1 MSKSLAFEPAT
12 QTKQQRSV
20 EQETGVLQ
28 KQIEMRAYE
37 LYEARGRSDGH
48 QEDDWY
54 NAEKEILNQ
63 GEVHRAA

>member
-12 QTKQQRSV
+12 QTKQPQSM
-20 EQETGVLQ
+20 EQETGILR

-37 LYEARGRSDGH
+37 LYEARGRSEGH

-54 NAEKEILNQ
+54 NAEREILNQ
-63 GEVHRAA
+63 GEVPRAA